1 MYDEGRY
8 YELLSELQADVA
20 EQNARLTTSNS
31 LNQMW
36 IGINLQIVEGYR
48 QIAQKTKF
56 LEEYCKGEC

>member
-1 MYDEGRY
+1 MYDEERY
-8 YELLSELQADVA
+8 YELLSELQSDVA

-56 LEEYCKGEC
+56 LEKYCKGEC

>member
-1 MYDEGRY
+1 MYDEERY
-8 YELLSELQADVA
+8 YELLSELQSDVS

>member
-1 MYDEGRY
+1 MYDEERY

>member
-1 MYDEGRY
+1 MYNEERY
-8 YELLSELQADVA
+8 YEMLAELQSDVA

-48 QIAQKTKF
+48 QIAQKTKD
-56 LEEYCKGEC
+56 LEKYCKRED

>member
-1 MYDEGRY
+1 MYDEERY
-8 YELLSELQADVA
+8 YELLSELQSDVA

>member
-1 MYDEGRY
+1 MYDEERY
-8 YELLSELQADVA
+8 YELLSALQSDVA

-56 LEEYCKGEC
+56 LEKYCKGEC

>member
-1 MYDEGRY
+1 MYNEERY
-8 YELLSELQADVA
+8 YEMLSELQSDVA

-48 QIAQKTKF
+48 QIAQKTKV
-56 LEEYCKGEC
+56 LEEYCKGED